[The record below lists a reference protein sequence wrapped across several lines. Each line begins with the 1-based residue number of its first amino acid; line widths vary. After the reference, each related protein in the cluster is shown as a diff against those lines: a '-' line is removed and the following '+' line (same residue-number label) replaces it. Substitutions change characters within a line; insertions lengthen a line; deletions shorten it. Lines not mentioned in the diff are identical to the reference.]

1 MTEQEKAKM
10 LAEILRIEVQDGWY
24 YVADLTTM
32 DGSGWVTEKE
42 FLEIIQDCVLTL
54 PKDLV

>member
-10 LAEILRIEVQDGWY
+10 LAEILRVEVQDGWY

>member
-1 MTEQEKAKM
+1 MIEQEKAKM
-10 LAEILRIEVQDGWY
+10 LAEILRVEVQDGWY

-32 DGSGWVTEKE
+32 DGNGWVTEKE